1 MFDIKITDFW
11 IDKDGNKVF
20 EIEATGDST
29 YEQPTE
35 ADVGGRIK
43 DWSILIESD
52 TGKVY
57 AWNGKT
63 QSWIEQFSVQA

>member
-11 IDKDGNKVF
+11 TDKDGNKVF

-43 DWSILIESD
+43 DCSTLTESD

-57 AWNGKT
+57 FWNGKT
-63 QSWIEQFSVQA
+63 SSWIEQFSFQS